1 MGDQIT
7 NNLINDGDTF
17 VLVLEMEDSSLR
29 LTVGECWRQWR
40 LIVSYKKVHGDLQGN
55 VQPVN
60 KADASSPL
68 QQGPRRKVCYT

>member
-1 MGDQIT
+1 MERVET
-7 NNLINDGDTF
+7 N
-17 VLVLEMEDSSLR
+17 
-29 LTVGECWRQWR
+29 
-40 LIVSYKKVHGDLQGN
+40 VSYKKVHGDLQGN